1 MAWKIHLKG
10 EPKKVIYDK
19 IRINANGWVNCWM
32 ETQDGYDLKE
42 LTKYP
47 SWRITKIE
55 KVVG

>member
-19 IRINANGWVNCWM
+19 IRVNEGWVNCWDTD
-32 ETQDGYDLKE
+32 EDGYVQKE

>member
-10 EPKKVIYDK
+10 EPKKVIYDQ
-19 IRINANGWVNCWM
+19 IRINEGWVTCWH
-32 ETQDGYDLKE
+32 TVKYGYDEKE

>member
-10 EPKKVIYDK
+10 EQKKVIYDQ
-19 IRINANGWVNCWM
+19 IRIKEGWVNCWQTD
-32 ETQDGYDLKE
+32 EDGYGQKE

-55 KVVG
+55 RVVG

>member
-10 EPKKVIYDK
+10 EPKKVIYDQ
-19 IRINANGWVNCWM
+19 IRINANGWVNCWNTD
-32 ETQDGYDLKE
+32 EDGYDLKE

-55 KVVG
+55 RVVG